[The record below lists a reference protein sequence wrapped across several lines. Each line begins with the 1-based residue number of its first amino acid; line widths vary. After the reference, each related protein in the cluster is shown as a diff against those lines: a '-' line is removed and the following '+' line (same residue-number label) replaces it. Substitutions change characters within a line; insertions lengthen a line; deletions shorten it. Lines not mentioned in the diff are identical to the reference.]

1 MLKLELSSCVFEI
14 PDDAYAC
21 TTLSQNLIGCTT
33 LSQEY
38 SKLIGCYWKIMRKQL
53 SCPVHNQVD
62 LERNYDIYIHIKLYP
77 KYRQICTF
85 KYTSGL

>member
-1 MLKLELSSCVFEI
+1 MLKLKLSFCVFEI

-38 SKLIGCYWKIMRKQL
+38 SKLIG
-53 SCPVHNQVD
+53 
-62 LERNYDIYIHIKLYP
+62 
-77 KYRQICTF
+77 
-85 KYTSGL
+85 